1 MKNLILIRHGESIWN
16 LENRFTGWFD
26 VELTPKGKEEAETAG
41 KLIKNLNIEINKYFT
56 SYQKR
61 AVETLSLAIKKL
73 EGEIYQIEANIRI
86 YLDSPTQTVADH
98 IDYTGTVEKELAK
111 LSSAKE
117 KLEAIKSF

>member
-1 MKNLILIRHGESIWN
+1 M
-16 LENRFTGWFD
+16 
-26 VELTPKGKEEAETAG
+26 
-41 KLIKNLNIEINKYFT
+41 IKKAL
-56 SYQKR
+56 
-61 AVETLSLAIKKL
+61 IKKL

>member
-1 MKNLILIRHGESIWN
+1 MI
-16 LENRFTGWFD
+16 
-26 VELTPKGKEEAETAG
+26 KEA
-41 KLIKNLNIEINKYFT
+41 L
-56 SYQKR
+56 
-61 AVETLSLAIKKL
+61 IKKL
-73 EGEIYQIEANIRI
+73 EGDVAVAEANIKI